1 MLPKVQDAAQVKALD
16 MLLTQ
21 IEKANGL
28 EVGRIGIEAQIETAQ
43 GLINV
48 NEIAFASDRVRGIIF
63 GPADFMASIG
73 IRSLVVGALH
83 PEYPGDP
90 FHYIRMQILMAA
102 RARG

>member
-1 MLPKVQDAAQVKALD
+1 

-48 NEIAFASDRVRGIIF
+48 NDIAFASDRGSRRSSSARPTSW
-63 GPADFMASIG
+63 PAST
-73 IRSLVVGALH
+73 
-83 PEYPGDP
+83 
-90 FHYIRMQILMAA
+90 
-102 RARG
+102 